1 MSNGGVP
8 RPLLAVA
15 AVGLTAGCHVPD
27 TSGQTPPAPA
37 PEGEFSELF
46 RQVAA
51 VHLEEPPGTVVGSV
65 DGVADGGDRFAVVE
79 AEGDRVFVYGPD
91 GAFQGLVGG
100 SGDGPGEM
108 RVPRDAEFLPDG
120 RLAVAEV
127 GSRRVHLF
135 GPDLTVDTIFRVREA
150 TGSLHLAGLGDD
162 ELLVYVFHERLDR
175 PRLHVYGTDG
185 RRRRAF
191 HPTRPEYQQ
200 VPYWNAAVRSVM
212 AVVGDRIVA
221 GGSLRYPFP
230 VYDRSG
236 RLLDSLGVA
245 PPNWEPAPELERGR
259 FAVPD
264 ARRRFARWRRTFTTV
279 SDLVPYRDEYL
290 LVVHRRLDPEVLAY
304 EVASYEADVYRAD
317 GTKLAREIPLPGPV
331 LEGERNLWI
340 LTGKPPGGWEL
351 TRYELRASA
360 LEGDGF
366 GGFGDEQEDDP

>member
-1 MSNGGVP
+1 MSNRGAP
-8 RPLLAVA
+8 RPLLAVV

-37 PEGEFSELF
+37 PEGGVSELF
-46 RQVAA
+46 RQVAT
-51 VHLEEPPGTVVGSV
+51 VRLEEPPGMAVASV
-65 DGVADGGDRFAVVE
+65 DGVEDGGDRFAVVE
-79 AEGDRVFVYGPD
+79 NEGDRVLVYGS
-91 GAFQGLVGG
+91 GG
-100 SGDGPGEM
+100 ELQRALGGRGEGPGEL
-108 RVPRDAEFLPDG
+108 RSPRDAEFLPDG
-120 RLAVAEV
+120 RLAVSEV

-135 GPDLTVDTIFRVREA
+135 GPDLAVDTIFRVREA
-150 TGSLHLAGLGDD
+150 TGSLHLAALGDD
-162 ELLVYVFHERLDR
+162 ELLVYAFHERPDR

-185 RRRRAF
+185 RRLRAF
-191 HPTRPEYQQ
+191 HPTRPEYLQ

-245 PPNWEPAPELERGR
+245 PPDWEPAPELERGR

-264 ARRRFARWRRTFTTV
+264 ARRRFARWKRTFTTV

-304 EVASYEADVYRAD
+304 EVASYEADLYRAD

-331 LEGERNLWI
+331 LEGGRYLWI

-360 LEGDGF
+360 LAPAGS
-366 GGFGDEQEDDP
+366 GGRKGDDP